1 MKALLKWFSSAIC
14 LLLVAGAVHATPIDT
29 YEFKSVEN
37 KERGLQLAN
46 ELRCP
51 QCQNQNL
58 IDSNSPVARDLR
70 LKVYAM
76 VDEGKSNDEIV
87 NYMTDRYGDFVR
99 YRPAFDNRTLVLWL
113 GPVAFAAVGLGVG
126 LLFIRAQRQKS
137 AKAATAMT
145 DADRERLAKM
155 LKEKQG

>member
-1 MKALLKWFSSAIC
+1 MKWFGRAAC
-14 LLLVAGAVHATPIDT
+14 LMLIAGAVHATPIDT
-29 YEFKSVEN
+29 YEFKSQEN

-87 NYMTDRYGDFVR
+87 TYMTDRYGDFVR

-113 GPVAFAAVGLGVG
+113 GPVAFAVIGLGVG
-126 LLFIRAQRQKS
+126 LLFVRSQRQKG
-137 AKAATAMT
+137 AKVAANIS
-145 DADRERLAKM
+145 DADRERLAKV
-155 LKEKQG
+155 LKEKQGQ